1 MTRIVSIAALILAL
15 AAVSAGAAS
24 ASGKSGFIR
33 TPDGKIYC
41 GWGYGGG
48 TSGFVVCGIWNGFLK
63 PKPKN
68 NCAKQHLDYVGNRLA
83 FSSTGKAK
91 VQPCAGDAGPFANR
105 KAAKVIKYGAGWHG
119 GGMSCI
125 SQAKAMQCKNKS
137 GHGFLISAVQRYRL
151 F

>member
-1 MTRIVSIAALILAL
+1 MKRIVTICVLVAGLAALTAG
-15 AAVSAGAAS
+15 SAN

-41 GWGYGGG
+41 AWSTGSQG
-48 TSGFVVCGIWNGFLK
+48 SVVCGIWKGFLK

-68 NCAKQHLDYVGNRLA
+68 TCKVVDYAGNRIG
-83 FSSTGKAK
+83 FNVTGKAHIQ
-91 VQPCAGDAGPFANR
+91 VCAGDAGPFANR
-105 KAAKVIKYGAGWHG
+105 SAAKVIRYGGTWHA

-125 SQAKAMQCKNKS
+125 SQMKAMQCKNKS
-137 GHGFLISAVQRYRL
+137 GHGFLISAIQRYRI

>member
-1 MTRIVSIAALILAL
+1 MTRIISVAAFVLAV
-15 AAVSAGAAS
+15 AAVSAGGAS

-41 GWGYGGG
+41 GWGTGPQ
-48 TSGFVVCGIWNGFLK
+48 GFVVCGIWKGFLK

-68 NCAKQHLDYVGNRLA
+68 NCRKQGVDYVGNRIA
-83 FSSTGKAK
+83 FNVTGKAK
-91 VQPCAGDAGPFANR
+91 VQACAGDAGPFANR
-105 KAAKVIKYGAGWHG
+105 KAAKVIRYGGTWHA

-137 GHGFLISAVQRYRL
+137 GHGFLISAVQKYRL